1 MLERKH
7 ILHFGNRNDAVE
19 QPGTILASSGPAV
32 IGLLGLKFTG
42 NSLQYVTRRHQAEHF
57 AVFIHD
63 KRERHVG
70 FTEMLQKLHPGKRLW
85 HIRNRHQIVGEVRF
99 ARIQNLLQKHFGGAD
114 ALHIVQTANADRQPR
129 SL

>member
-42 NSLQYVTRRHQAEHF
+42 NSLQSEHF
-57 AVFIHD
+57 AVFVHD

-70 FTEMLQKLHPGKRLW
+70 FTEMLKKLHPSKRLW
-85 HIRNRHQIVGEVRF
+85 HIRNRHKIVSKVRF
-99 ARIQNLLQKHFGGAD
+99 ARIQNLLQKHFG
-114 ALHIVQTANADRQPR
+114 
-129 SL
+129 